1 MKNMK
6 KLFVLIV
13 LFSGIAVSS
22 FAQISATAS
31 ASANII
37 TPISIAKNL
46 DMSFGNIAVN
56 PTAPGGTV
64 TLPPSASPVRTF
76 TGGITLPAVTGLVQA
91 AKFTVTG
98 EGTSAYTITIPGSI
112 TITSSSNN
120 MSLIPVSNPSG
131 SGALVGGTQ
140 AIYVGGTLTVSATQV
155 VGTYTGTFPVT
166 VNYN

>member
-1 MKNMK
+1 MKTMK
-6 KLFVLIV
+6 RIFILIV
-13 LFSGIAVSS
+13 LFSGLMTTT

-31 ASANII
+31 ASATII

-64 TLPPSASPVRTF
+64 TLPASATPTRTF

-112 TITSSSNN
+112 TISSSSNN

>member
-6 KLFVLIV
+6 KIFVLTF
-13 LFSGIAVSS
+13 LFSAIMISS
-22 FAQISATAS
+22 FAQITKTAS
-31 ASANII
+31 AAANII
-37 TPISIAKNL
+37 TPITLVKDL

-64 TLPPSASPVRTF
+64 TLPASSTATRTY

-91 AKFTVTG
+91 AKFTVNG
-98 EGTSAYTITIPGSI
+98 EGTSAYSIAIPGSI
-112 TITSSSNN
+112 IITSSANT
-120 MSLIPVSNPSG
+120 MTIVPVSNPSG

-140 AIYVGGTLTVSATQV
+140 DIYVGGTLTVAAAQA
-155 VGTYTGTFPVT
+155 VGSYTGTFNVT